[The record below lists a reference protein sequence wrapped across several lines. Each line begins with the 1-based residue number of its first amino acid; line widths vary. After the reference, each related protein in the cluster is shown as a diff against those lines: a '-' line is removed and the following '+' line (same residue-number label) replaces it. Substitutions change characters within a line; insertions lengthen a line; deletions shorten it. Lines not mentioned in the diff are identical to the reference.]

1 MLQDWPLYDEGEEE
15 VTPEVPDSVFS
26 ATAVQLHRVLLSK
39 ARIARDV
46 DPAKSERLSR
56 LAERRARDGKKCF
69 NSLIMFIRI
78 KI

>member
-1 MLQDWPLYDEGEEE
+1 MQFLQDWPLYDESEEE
-15 VTPEVPDSVFS
+15 AAAVVPDSVFS

-39 ARIARDV
+39 ARVARDV

-69 NSLIMFIRI
+69 NSLVKFI
-78 KI
+78 